1 MAPSESMLNNL
12 SHTHESVAHPIREE
26 NLNSLI
32 ACTKTQTA
40 YFDTIQEWALLILR
54 RPINLRQRN
63 RSVDFRFSHATHGT
77 KAFLEFVDTPLGVY
91 KLSKPSEEWMGIRS
105 DTNRDEAVFH
115 AVDHFLFFGGLGR
128 TTDKTFPGGHIN
140 EDDRIVFRMKVL
152 FHEI

>member
-1 MAPSESMLNNL
+1 MLNAL
-12 SHTHESVAHPIREE
+12 SHTHESMTYSIREE
-26 NLNSLI
+26 NSNSLI

-40 YFDTIQEWALLILR
+40 YFHTNSVRALLILR

-63 RSVDFRFSHATHGT
+63 RSVDFRFAHATHGT

-91 KLSKPSEEWMGIRS
+91 KLSEPSEEWMGVRS

-115 AVDHFLFFGGLGR
+115 AVDHFLFLGGLGR
-128 TTDKTFPGGHIN
+128 TTDKTLPSGHIN